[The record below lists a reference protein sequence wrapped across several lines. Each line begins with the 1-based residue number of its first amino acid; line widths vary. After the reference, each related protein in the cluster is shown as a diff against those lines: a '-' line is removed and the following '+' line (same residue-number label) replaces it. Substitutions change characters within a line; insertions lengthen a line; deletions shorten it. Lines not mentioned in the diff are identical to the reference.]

1 MTTTQIE
8 QRLAALEAEVARLK
22 STGKPQNPW
31 WDKIA
36 GVFADNPR
44 FERAMRHAKEADAP
58 LHSKS
63 RRPGRNSRAGRK
75 AAR

>member
-8 QRLAALEAEVARLK
+8 KRLGALEAEVASLK
-22 STGKPQNPW
+22 SSKKPRSPW

-44 FERAMRHAKEADAP
+44 FERAMRSARESEEPRFKP
-58 LHSKS
+58 
-63 RRPGRNSRAGRK
+63 RRLGTRTRASRK
-75 AAR
+75 AAK